1 MKHKKTAAAVFFYAL
16 HLIVICSIIPL
27 SVGKIPI
34 IKTITFTEVFEFM
47 AEQKILKRS
56 EVPEEYT
63 WNLKDMFESDE
74 AWLAEYEALKVFPAE
89 VAKYQGTLG
98 ESAANLLEYFKK
110 EDELSVRLETLY
122 TYASCS
128 GDQDMSNAKYQ
139 DFRGKAMA
147 TIVAI
152 ESAGAFATPEIMA
165 IPEEKLNA
173 FYEECPELETYRR
186 SIYKIRRRAA
196 HILSKE
202 EEALLASAE
211 EMADSADKI
220 GGILRNADL
229 KFPNVVDAE
238 GNEHALTN
246 GSFVPL
252 EESSDR
258 VLRKN
263 AFEAFY
269 GRYGDFKNT
278 IAMTLDGEFKKRNFF
293 AKARKYNTT
302 REAALDRTE
311 VPEEVYDNLI
321 EAVHQ
326 NLDKMYAYVALRKKM
341 LGVDELHMYDV
352 YTPIVADAAS
362 KISIDEA
369 KATVLEALAVLGEDY
384 TALLKEGFENRWI
397 DVYENEGKRGGAYST
412 GSGKP
417 HPYVLLNH
425 KDTLDSMFTL
435 AHEMGHAL
443 HSYHSTKYQPV
454 NTAGYVIFVAEVAST
469 CNEVLLMRHLLGKTT
484 DKHERAYLINHF
496 LDSFKGTV
504 YRQTMFAEFER
515 EMGRMSERGEALTA
529 DALSAK
535 YHELNKLYFGPDM
548 VSDDGIALE
557 WARIPH
563 FFYNYYVFQYATGF
577 SAAVAIANKI
587 LAEGEPAVAAYK
599 KFLSSG
605 GSADPIS
612 LLKIAGVDMST
623 PDPVNSALELFGE
636 LIKEMEEL
644 I

>member
-1 MKHKKTAAAVFFYAL
+1 
-16 HLIVICSIIPL
+16 
-27 SVGKIPI
+27 
-34 IKTITFTEVFEFM
+34 M
-47 AEQKILKRS
+47 AEGKILKRN
-56 EVPEEYT
+56 EIPEEYT

-74 AWLAEYEALKVFPAE
+74 AWLAEYEALKEYPAKIAE
-89 VAKYQGTLG
+89 HQGKLG
-98 ESAANLLEYFKK
+98 ESAENLLAFYKLD
-110 EDELSVRLETLY
+110 DELTVRLETLY

-128 GDQDMSNAKYQ
+128 ADQDMGNGKYQ
-139 DFRGKAMA
+139 DFRGKAVSTA
-147 TIVAI
+147 VALS
-152 ESAGAFATPEIMA
+152 SASAFATTEIMA
-165 IPEEKLNA
+165 IPEETLDA
-173 FYEECPELETYRR
+173 FYKECPELETYRR
-186 SIYKIRRRAA
+186 NIYKIRRRSA

-211 EMADSADKI
+211 EMADSASKI

-229 KFPNVVDAE
+229 KFPDVTDSE
-238 GNEHALTN
+238 GNVHSLTN

-263 AFEAFY
+263 TFEAY
-269 GRYGDFKNT
+269 YNRYGELKNT
-278 IAMTLDGEFKKRNFF
+278 IATTLDGEFKKRNFF
-293 AKARKYNTT
+293 AKARKYNSTL
-302 REAALDRTE
+302 EAALDHTE
-311 VPEEVYDNLI
+311 VPVEVYTNLI
-321 EAVHQ
+321 EAVHN
-326 NLDKMYAYVALRKKM
+326 NLDKMYKYVALRKKM

-362 KISIDEA
+362 SISIDEA
-369 KATVLEALAVLGEDY
+369 KKTVLEALSVLGEDY
-384 TALLKEGFENRWI
+384 TAILKEGFDNRWI

-412 GSGKP
+412 GSGLL

-425 KDTLDSMFTL
+425 KDTLDCMFTL

-443 HSYHSTKYQPV
+443 HSYHSTKNQPV
-454 NTAGYVIFVAEVAST
+454 NTADYVIFVAEVAST
-469 CNEVLLMRHLLGKTT
+469 CNEVLLMRYLLGKTT
-484 DKHERAYLINHF
+484 DKTERAYLINHF

-504 YRQTMFAEFER
+504 YRQTMFAEFEM
-515 EMGRMSERGEALTA
+515 EIGKLSENGEALTA
-529 DALSAK
+529 EVLSKK

-587 LAEGEPAVAAYK
+587 LSEGEPAVAAYK

-605 GSADPIS
+605 GSSDPIS
-612 LLKIAGVDMST
+612 LLKIAGVDMSS
-623 PDPVNSALELFGE
+623 PEPVNSALKLFGE
-636 LIKEMEEL
+636 LIEEMEEL
-644 I
+644 NK